1 MEVVSQAPQPV
12 IKCYHSIKDGKA
24 VKDLYQEFS
33 PTSSHL
39 AGQNLVSYDFEKSID
54 NFGGS
59 FSFTVKEEVTTNDLE
74 TTFMDKVQPF
84 DIIEIYENGSSKK
97 VDFIGVVTTVSFGGI
112 SSNLNKTVSISG
124 KSIEWLFSFYNI
136 NCDIKACIDQ
146 NTAANKTFLTDL
158 GEKQATEGLSIKDI
172 VKATFKTFKERV
184 EVNQSVSNF
193 IIGDI
198 IDNWY
203 GSDFCVASN
212 DKFIFPITSN
222 LFENSR
228 INVIDYIRKL
238 LPPPLYE
245 IFGLIDSSNKP
256 KICVRLV
263 PYANPEEKYEIKST
277 LLTDFTLTKSCDE
290 LYTAFLPYVE
300 GSEQSADFFMN
311 LQAAESNEE
320 KGYDAVLVNTDKV
333 KLYGYQLLT
342 CSFVGYTYSGNNS
355 IDKSKLKTLAK
366 QMDFLFSRLEEMY
379 SGDFTIVHLADESV
393 ANDGEWLKF
402 AKGLFYVTTAKH
414 SWRYGD
420 NPIINYQVIRGGEY
434 FGTVKVDG
442 FGIAK
447 LFQPL
452 KKLSYIY
459 REFD

>member
-12 IKCYHSIKDGKA
+12 IKCYHSIIDGKA
-24 VKDLYQEFS
+24 ASELYQEFS

-84 DIIEIYENGSSKK
+84 DIIEIYESGSVKK

-112 SSNLNKTVSISG
+112 SSNLNKTVSVSG

-146 NTAANKTFLTDL
+146 NTAANNTFLTDL
-158 GEKQATEGLSIKDI
+158 GEKQATEGMPIKDI
-172 VKATFKTFKERV
+172 AKASYKAFKERV

-198 IDNWY
+198 IQKWY
-203 GSDFCVASN
+203 GSDFFEASN

-222 LFENSR
+222 LFESSR

-238 LPPPLYE
+238 LPAPIYE
-245 IFGLIDSSNKP
+245 IFGFIDDLKRP
-256 KICVRLV
+256 RICVRKV
-263 PYANPEEKYEIKST
+263 PYANPKEKYEIKSV
-277 LLTDFTLTKSCDE
+277 LLTDFTLTKSCEE
-290 LYTAFLPYVE
+290 LYTAFLPYIE
-300 GSEQSADFFMN
+300 GSSQSADFYMN
-311 LQAAESNEE
+311 LQAAKTSKE
-320 KGYDAVLVNTDKV
+320 KGYDAALINKEKA
-333 KLYGYQLLT
+333 KLYGLQLLT
-342 CSFVGYTYSGNNS
+342 CSFVGYTYDKENEIDNS
-355 IDKSKLKTLAK
+355 SIKKLADE
-366 QMDFLFSRLEEMY
+366 MNSLFSNLEEMY
-379 SGDFTIVHLADESV
+379 SGDFTIVHLPDEKV
-393 ANDGEWLKF
+393 ANIGEWVKF
-402 AKGLFYVTTAKH
+402 AKGLFYITSAKH

-420 NPIINYQVIRGGEY
+420 SPMINYQVIRGGEY
-434 FGTVKVDG
+434 IGSTFK
-442 FGIAK
+442 
-447 LFQPL
+447 PL